1 MIVKIKSRIENEIP
15 RYLQDLDKLYHI
27 SQASPLLFSSI
38 GEYVSRPGK
47 RIRPIL
53 FVLGYLGFKP
63 KPVPGLYI
71 SALSLEL
78 LHDFL
83 LIHDDIIDKSG
94 TRRGK
99 PSMHHLLETHIKK
112 HAYKK
117 FTGGDLA
124 IVIGDVIY
132 AMSNYA
138 FLAIQ
143 ENARRKETALK
154 RLIEAALHTAS
165 GEFMELLCGIKD
177 IESISKE
184 EIYQIYDFKTADYTF
199 AAPLSMGAI
208 LAGAKQSE
216 VRKLSHYGILLGRA
230 FQIKDDI
237 LGMFGQESKIGK
249 STLTDLQEAK
259 RTSLIWYAYHHSHKK
274 DRLRIAQALNK
285 ACVRKT
291 DLLKVRKIILESGS
305 LDHAK
310 KEISQLTNNANKIIS
325 SVTMSPRYKRILNE
339 YILSILKI

>member
-1 MIVKIKSRIENEIP
+1 MIVKIKNRIENEIP
-15 RYLQDLDKLYHI
+15 RYLEYLDKLYHI
-27 SQASPLLFSSI
+27 SQASPILFSSI
-38 GEYVSRPGK
+38 REFVSRPGK

-53 FVLGYLGFKP
+53 FVIGYLGFKA
-63 KPVPGLYI
+63 KPAPGLYI

-83 LIHDDIIDKSG
+83 LIHDDIIDKSS

-112 HAYKK
+112 YAAKK
-117 FTGGDLA
+117 ITGENLA
-124 IVIGDVIY
+124 LITGDVMY
-132 AMSNYA
+132 AMSNCA

-143 ENARRKETALK
+143 ENARRKEAALR
-154 RLIEAALHTAS
+154 RLIETAIRTAT
-165 GEFMELLCGIKD
+165 GEFMELLCGMKD

-184 EIYQIYDFKTADYTF
+184 EIYRIYDLKTADYTF

-216 VRKLSHYGILLGRA
+216 VKKLSRYGILLGRA

-237 LGMFGQESKIGK
+237 LGMFGEESKIGK

-285 ACVRKT
+285 PCVKKP

-305 LDHAK
+305 LDYAK
-310 KEISQLTNNANKIIS
+310 KGISQLTNNAQRIIS
-325 SVTMSPRYKRILNE
+325 SVTMYPIYKKILND
-339 YILSILKI
+339 YILSVLKI